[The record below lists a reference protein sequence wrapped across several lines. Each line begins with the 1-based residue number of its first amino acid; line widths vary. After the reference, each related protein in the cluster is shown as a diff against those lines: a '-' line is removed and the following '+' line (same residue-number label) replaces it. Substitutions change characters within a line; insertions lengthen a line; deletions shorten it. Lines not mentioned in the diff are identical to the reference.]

1 MGVQAASAWAFGR
14 KRKERG
20 ARASVF
26 LSALHG
32 WHLLSLGLTFLS
44 LYHQTVAPQ
53 ASGHAS
59 SVPPFKAVL
68 QTLDHHT
75 LVLKLLFLVQN
86 LVQFCESG
94 GIWPFSSSAEGN
106 CYLWIRGKTH
116 KQFHHSLPLP
126 TSKANS
132 SHQRFS
138 SRPLAKPQQG
148 WANDQLLSQAT
159 CKEPVVIYSY
169 WNNR

>member
-94 GIWPFSSSAEGN
+94 GI
-106 CYLWIRGKTH
+106 
-116 KQFHHSLPLP
+116 
-126 TSKANS
+126 
-132 SHQRFS
+132 
-138 SRPLAKPQQG
+138 
-148 WANDQLLSQAT
+148 
-159 CKEPVVIYSY
+159 
-169 WNNR
+169 